1 MTHIE
6 TLRARL
12 SGLATEVVNMRN
24 RVARGEEGDEVAAA
38 AERRFRS
45 AMAEIA
51 AEEFLAMLGVE
62 NNSEFKRSLHEPA

>member
-1 MTHIE
+1 MPHIE

-12 SGLATEVVNMRN
+12 SGLATEVVNIRN

-51 AEEFLAMLGVE
+51 AEEFLAMFE
-62 NNSEFKRSLHEPA
+62 AEINSEFKRSFNEPA